1 MGNYFR
7 RGDFVMKFRLIEGA
21 CNVKDDVQ
29 AIEELIE
36 RMNCLAKMIELYNY
50 SDWQPTEVAM
60 WLQYEKDLALV
71 ESKLYTQEQ
80 EQQ

>member
-1 MGNYFR
+1 
-7 RGDFVMKFRLIEGA
+7 MKFRLIEGGLSVDSDA
-21 CNVKDDVQ
+21 Q
-29 AIEELIE
+29 AMENLIE
-36 RMNCLAKMIELYNY
+36 RMNTITQAIDLFNQ
-50 SDWQPTEVAM
+50 SDWQLEEVAM

>member
-1 MGNYFR
+1 
-7 RGDFVMKFRLIEGA
+7 MKFRLLNGDLSVDA
-21 CNVKDDVQ
+21 DVS
-29 AIEELIE
+29 AIENLTE
-36 RMNCLAKMIELYNY
+36 RIDTITKAIQLFNQ

>member
-1 MGNYFR
+1 
-7 RGDFVMKFRLIEGA
+7 MKFRLFNGDLSVDA
-21 CNVKDDVQ
+21 DVS
-29 AIEELIE
+29 AIENLTE
-36 RMNCLAKMIELYNY
+36 RIDTITKAIQLFNQ

>member
-1 MGNYFR
+1 MR
-7 RGDFVMKFRLIEGA
+7 FRLLDGGLSIDSDAQAME
-21 CNVKDDVQ
+21 KLTQRMITISQ
-29 AIEELIE
+29 AIDLFNE
-36 RMNCLAKMIELYNY
+36 
-50 SDWQPTEVAM
+50 SDWQPSEVRM